1 MPSWRTILYGQ
12 ERLGYQNAYKEERWM
27 KVVNIGCALFTTF
40 IFIILVAVVLFV
52 SKVSPRTRHSVMPSG
67 KLMPKMETTE
77 LVSEA
82 DSSGIQEDYT
92 ETPATTRRSALYA
105 TARHRR
111 RCRPPHLVDCSAA
124 AARNLT
130 GLVRHHAWFFV
141 PDANVAGGGS
151 CLEWIQGHMCHD
163 YSRNRFRSHSACR
176 EACERGAWIPRLKC
190 TRPLDLQSVYDCV
203 HSGRADAPRASRPTI
218 ATRRA
223 ETRSRGLPPT
233 PEEASSDADEA
244 PRYEESPRYKEAP
257 RSAQPPRRKTAVT
270 KPGLTP
276 KHSEQPDTDAT
287 RTVWQWWFYDP
298 LLHAC
303 RNWKDV
309 CVFKAYA
316 TMAQCV
322 KACVF

>member
-12 ERLGYQNAYKEERWM
+12 ERLGYQNAYKRGPW
-27 KVVNIGCALFTTF
+27 VQVANIGCALFTTF
-40 IFIILVAVVLFV
+40 ILIVLVAVVMFV
-52 SKVSPRTRHSVMPSG
+52 SNVSSRTRHTVIPSG
-67 KLMPKMETTE
+67 KLMPKMETTDI
-77 LVSEA
+77 VSEA
-82 DSSGIQEDYT
+82 DSTGIQEDYT

-124 AARNLT
+124 AGRKLT

-141 PDANVAGGGS
+141 PDANVAGGGR
-151 CLEWIQGHMCHD
+151 CLEWIQGHLCHD
-163 YSRNRFRSHSACR
+163 YSRNRFRSRSACR
-176 EACERGAWIPRLKC
+176 KACERGNPRLKC

-203 HSGRADAPRASRPTI
+203 HSGPADAPRSSRPMVT
-218 ATRRA
+218 ARPV
-223 ETRSRGLPPT
+223 ETPSRGLPPT
-233 PEEASSDADEA
+233 REEASSDADEA
-244 PRYEESPRYKEAP
+244 PRYEEAP

-270 KPGLTP
+270 KRGLTP
-276 KHSEQPDTDAT
+276 KHSEQPDTHAT

-298 LLHAC
+298 LLHVC